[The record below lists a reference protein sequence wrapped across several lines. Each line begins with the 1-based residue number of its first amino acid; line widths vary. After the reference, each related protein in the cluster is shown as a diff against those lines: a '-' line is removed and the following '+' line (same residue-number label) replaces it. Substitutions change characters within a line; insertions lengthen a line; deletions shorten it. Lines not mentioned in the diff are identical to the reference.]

1 MSTQEPSKHRY
12 MVLESIG
19 DRYQGPIFANI
30 IIEDALYLTNEEAAA
45 LAEHFR
51 QDYLCGKHL
60 VALRDPEEYDMP
72 KILAAYRQKQEEK
85 QRLEQK
91 RAKKAQQAAKTAAEK
106 IKKAKL
112 HQFEKLKKQLG
123 LP

>member
-1 MSTQEPSKHRY
+1 MSTQEPIKHRY

-30 IIEDALYLTNEEAAA
+30 IIEDALHLTNEEAEA

-51 QDYLCGKHL
+51 EDYLCGKHL
-60 VALRDPEEYDMP
+60 VALRDPEEYDVP
-72 KILAAYRQKQEEK
+72 KILAAYRQKQEKK

-91 RAKKAQQAAKTAAEK
+91 RAKKAQSKVTAEK
-106 IKKAKL
+106 TKEAKFRQL
-112 HQFEKLKKQLG
+112 EKLKKELG